1 MILFTDPSFLTAIS
15 TAFVTGVFGPLVL
28 QYIKLKFNKKPDPL
42 HQELKLSNI
51 INDKLLEIQ
60 NEIESDRI
68 WIAQFHN
75 GGHFYPTGKS
85 IQKFSI
91 IYEVDSPGVS
101 SIQSNF
107 QNIPVNLFSKSIN
120 QILEGETIRIANFK
134 DKAIPTYGLRYI
146 AEETGCKSGYLFA
159 VNSLDGKF
167 ISMLGIDFVR
177 QTKSLSKETIN
188 DIENTAS
195 AIGGLLGELKK

>member
-1 MILFTDPSFLTAIS
+1 MTLLTDPSFLS
-15 TAFVTGVFGPLVL
+15 TIVAAFVTGVFGPVVL
-28 QYIKLKFNKKPDPL
+28 QYIKVKFRKTSDPL

-51 INDKLLEIQ
+51 INEKLLEVQ
-60 NEIESDRI
+60 DEIESDRI

-91 IYEVDSPGVS
+91 IYEVNSPGVS

-120 QILEGETIRIANFK
+120 HILEEGTICISDYKNEN
-134 DKAIPTYGLRYI
+134 IPTYGLRYI
-146 AEETGCKSGYLFA
+146 ANETGCKSSYLFA
-159 VNSLDGKF
+159 IHSLDGKF

-177 QTKSLSKETIN
+177 ETKVLPEETIN
-188 DIENTAS
+188 NIENIAS
-195 AIGGLLGELKK
+195 AIGSLLGELSK

>member
-1 MILFTDPSFLTAIS
+1 MTLLTDPSFLSAII
-15 TAFVTGVFGPLVL
+15 TAFVTGVFGPLAL
-28 QYIKLKFNKKPDPL
+28 QYIKVKFGKKYDPL

-51 INDKLLEIQ
+51 INEKLLEVQ

-85 IQKFSI
+85 IQKYSI
-91 IYEVDSPGVS
+91 IYEINSPNTT

-107 QNIPVNLFSKSIN
+107 QNIPINLFSKSIN
-120 QILEGETIRIANFK
+120 HILEEGIICIPDFK
-134 DKAIPTYGLRYI
+134 DPKIPTYGLRYI

-159 VNSLDGKF
+159 INSLDGKF
-167 ISMLGIDFVR
+167 ISMMGIDF
-177 QTKSLSKETIN
+177 TKETMTLTEETIN
-188 DIENTAS
+188 KIKNTTS
-195 AIGGLLGELKK
+195 AIGSLLGEYKK

>member
-1 MILFTDPSFLTAIS
+1 MTLLTDPSFLS
-15 TAFVTGVFGPLVL
+15 TIVAAFVTGVFGPVVL
-28 QYIKLKFNKKPDPL
+28 QYIKLKFKKKSDPL

-51 INDKLLEIQ
+51 INEKLLEVQ
-60 NEIESDRI
+60 DEIESDRI

-120 QILEGETIRIANFK
+120 HLLEGETICIPDYK
-134 DKAIPTYGLRYI
+134 DENISTYGLKYI
-146 AEETGCKSGYLFA
+146 ANETGCRSGYLFGIH
-159 VNSLDGKF
+159 SLDGKF

-177 QTKSLSKETIN
+177 ETKLLPEATIN
-188 DIENTAS
+188 DIQHIAT
-195 AIGGLLGELKK
+195 AIGSLLGELSK

>member
-1 MILFTDPSFLTAIS
+1 MTLLTDPSFLSAVTA
-15 TAFVTGVFGPLVL
+15 AFVTGVFGPLVL
-28 QYIKLKFNKKPDPL
+28 QYFKLKFRKKSDPL

-51 INDKLLEIQ
+51 INEKLLEVQ
-60 NEIESDRI
+60 EEIESDRI

-91 IYEVDSPGVS
+91 IYEVDKPGIL

-120 QILEGETIRIANFK
+120 YILEEGTICISDYK
-134 DKAIPTYGLRYI
+134 DKNISTYGLRYI
-146 AEETGCKSGYLFA
+146 ANETGCKSGYLFA
-159 VNSLDGKF
+159 IHSLDGKF
-167 ISMLGIDFVR
+167 ISMLGVDFVR
-177 QTKSLSKETIN
+177 ETKSLPEETIN
-188 DIENTAS
+188 NIENTAS
-195 AIGGLLGELKK
+195 AIGSLLGELSK